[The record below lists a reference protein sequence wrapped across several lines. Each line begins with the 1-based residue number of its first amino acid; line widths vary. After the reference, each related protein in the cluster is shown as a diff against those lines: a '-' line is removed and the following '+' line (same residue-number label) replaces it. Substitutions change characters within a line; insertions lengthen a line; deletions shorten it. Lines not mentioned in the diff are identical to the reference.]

1 MMIRRSWSH
10 VTRRLRGGGV
20 GFKYNSCLC
29 FKMKVIH
36 LLHHPGGGEGMTIRM
51 KELVN
56 VTQTVDNGGYI
67 GGQST
72 PTHTQLES
80 NKPP

>member
-1 MMIRRSWSH
+1 
-10 VTRRLRGGGV
+10 
-20 GFKYNSCLC
+20 
-29 FKMKVIH
+29 MKVIH
-36 LLHHPGGGEGMTIRM
+36 LLHHAGGGEGVTIRM

-80 NKPP
+80 NKLP